1 MWIGLVFAFL
11 GVFGS
16 ALPAHLGLRILAHRE
31 HLDRQLPFAEGTQSN
46 WLKYG
51 WWLMRF
57 SHRQFPQAH
66 ALQQFGN
73 LAAIFGWITWLA
85 MIATVFCYLMSKA
98 G

>member
-31 HLDRQLPFAEGTQSN
+31 HLDRQLPFAAGTESN
-46 WLKYG
+46 WLKYT
-51 WWLMRF
+51 WWLIRLG
-57 SHRQFPQAH
+57 HRQFPQAQ

-73 LAAIFGWITWLA
+73 LAAIFGWITLLA
-85 MIATVFCYLMSKA
+85 MIGTVFCFFMSKA